1 MNPKQRTVLIIAV
14 ILLFVIEL
22 FPPYLYEDSQTSRQY
37 SAGYHFILSP
47 KPNLK
52 SEDEMIKMFSISS
65 NERPASFTVQKDLGR
80 RYGQWLALLFLTIG
94 LLVFLM
100 ERKSF
105 VKVIAGGLIVSIG
118 IAFLLLVFYESWFIH
133 I

>member
-1 MNPKQRTVLIIAV
+1 MNPKQRAVLIIGI

-37 SAGYHFILSP
+37 SAGYHFILSSE
-47 KPNLK
+47 PNLK
-52 SEDEMIKMFSISS
+52 SEDEMIKMFSITS
-65 NERPASFTVQKDLGR
+65 NERSTHFAVQRDLGR

-100 ERKSF
+100 ESKSY
-105 VKVIAGGLIVSIG
+105 VKVFIGGFIISIG